1 MKKFALLLLC
11 TFSCIVYPHALDEL
25 KNYIMKSDI
34 EGVKRTLTANPLTE
48 KAKIGLIDLANDIIL
63 IRLRTVEIYSYKNV
77 GQSDLNVLGESLS
90 KETIKA
96 VNNEYIKACNWE
108 KRRDILLCCFCI
120 SFLMAGGIGHAL
132 EEVHDALACIIGV
145 GCLGG
150 FLGGGIFAFK
160 KGVQAADMMKKAITA
175 QATKI
180 RNNLQKNYT
189 DAILI
194 KQLLINASVL
204 ITTLHSID

>member
-1 MKKFALLLLC
+1 MPRTIMKKFALFLLC
-11 TFSCIVYPHALDEL
+11 TFSCIVYPQASDEL

-34 EGVKRTLTANPLTE
+34 EGIKRTLTANPLTE
-48 KAKIGLIDLANDIIL
+48 KEKTGLIDLANDIIL
-63 IRLRTVEIYSYKNV
+63 MRLRTVEIYSCKNV
-77 GQSDLNVLGESLS
+77 GQSDLNVLEEFLS
-90 KETIKA
+90 KETIEA

-108 KRRDILLCCFCI
+108 RRRDILLGWFFI

-132 EEVHDALACIIGV
+132 EEVRDGLACIIGAV
-145 GCLGG
+145 CIGC
-150 FLGGGIFAFK
+150 FLGGGVFAFK
-160 KGVQAADMMKKAITA
+160 KGGHAVDMMEEAITA

-194 KQLLINASVL
+194 KQLI
-204 ITTLHSID
+204 IDANV